1 MRQTL
6 IVSALFAASTTVV
19 SAGGFDR
26 SNQAIGVL
34 FEDDNYVELTLA
46 YVAPNLTGTDLASS
60 GSTGNAADRF
70 GNFALGLKFQVFS
83 GLSLALVIDEP
94 FGSDVIYPT
103 TPASVLLGGTEAI
116 VDTIAV
122 TGLARYKFGGNYSV
136 HGGVRYQSLEA
147 DVTLGGMA
155 FGGLN
160 GYNAQFDS
168 DDGIGYSIGAAYER
182 PEIALRLAVTYNS
195 EITHELPTQE
205 TIGGMPV
212 APPGTTEVD
221 TPQSLNI
228 DLRTG
233 IAENTLFIGSIRYAN
248 YSNVT
253 VAPDFFDAAV
263 DMIPGNG
270 TSLANIENSID
281 YTLGIGYR
289 FSPTWSASFSLGF
302 GTEDGDELVS
312 PLAPTDGF
320 TFLSVGARYAQNN
333 VVVSGGLRLTDFGDA
348 FAETGT
354 PDEARA
360 AFTGNEAISAALRLG
375 YRF

>member
-1 MRQTL
+1 MRQAL
-6 IVSALFAASTTVV
+6 IVSALFAVA

-46 YVAPNLTGTDLASS
+46 YVAPNLTGTDLATS
-60 GSTGNAADRF
+60 GSTGNATDRF
-70 GNFALGLKFQVFS
+70 SNIAFGLKFQVFG
-83 GLSLALVIDEP
+83 GLSLALVVDEP
-94 FGSDVIYPT
+94 FGSDVTYPQ

-116 VDTIAV
+116 IDTVGV
-122 TGLARYKFGGNYSV
+122 TGLARYKFGENYSV
-136 HGGVRYQSLEA
+136 HGGLRYQNLEA
-147 DVTLGGMA
+147 DVTLGGLA
-155 FGGLN
+155 FGGLD

-168 DDGIGYSIGAAYER
+168 DDGFGYSVGAAYER

-205 TIGGMPV
+205 SISGMPV

-228 DLRTG
+228 DFRTG
-233 IAENTLFIGSIRYAN
+233 VAEDTLFIGSIRYAN
-248 YSNVT
+248 FSNVN

-270 TSLANIENSID
+270 TSLANVENSID

-320 TFLSVGARYAQNN
+320 TFLSVGARYSQNN
-333 VVVSGGLRLTDFGDA
+333 IVISGGVRLTDFGDA

-360 AFTGNEAISAALRLG
+360 DFAGNEAISAALRLG